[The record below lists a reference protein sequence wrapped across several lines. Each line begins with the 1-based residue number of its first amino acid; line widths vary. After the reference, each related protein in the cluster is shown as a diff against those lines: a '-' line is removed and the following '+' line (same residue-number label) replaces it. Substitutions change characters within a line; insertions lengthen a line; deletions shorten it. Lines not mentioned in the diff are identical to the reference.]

1 MKQYDLLQLSTEE
14 YRQLLRRAEADITGH
29 SALAGEVIARVRQEG
44 DRAVLDYTRAFDGVS
59 LSAEDLK
66 VPKEE
71 IQNAY
76 QHLDPRARDTL
87 AYAAANIKKFHRQQ
101 LPKEMWLQEIDDGL
115 MAGEKV
121 TPITEVCLYVPRG
134 KGSFPSIMLMLGIP
148 AKLAGVPRVIVCT
161 PPGEGGRIEEATL
174 AAAHLAGIEEIYRVG
189 GMQAIAAVA
198 YGTETIPRCRKVIG
212 PGNAYVNAAKR
223 LLYGVLDVG
232 LPAGPS
238 EAVILADEKAE
249 ARLVALDLMIEAE
262 HGPDSASLL
271 VTHARPLIE
280 EVSALVEEFLPRL
293 PAERREYVQTVLNNY
308 GGVVLTGSLAESV
321 RFINDYAPEHLEV
334 LTEDPWA
341 LLPQIKNAGEI
352 MLGPWTPMT
361 LSNFVLG
368 PNAVL
373 PTGSFA
379 QTCSGVSVHDFLKRT
394 SIGYATPGGF
404 QKAKEA
410 AAHFAELEGFQA
422 HALAVKERS

>member
-1 MKQYDLLQLSTEE
+1 MKQYDLLQLSAEE
-14 YRQLLRRAEADITGH
+14 YRKLLRRAEADIMEH
-29 SALAGEVIARVRQEG
+29 SALAGKVMARVRQEG
-44 DRAVLDYTRAFDGVS
+44 DRAVLAYTREFDGVS
-59 LSAEDLK
+59 LAAEDLR
-66 VPKEE
+66 VPASE

-76 QHLDPRARDTL
+76 RQLEPRAQDTL
-87 AYAAANIKKFHRQQ
+87 AYAAANIEKFHRQQ
-101 LPKEMWLQEIDDGL
+101 LPKGMWLQEIDDGL

-121 TPITEVCLYVPRG
+121 TPITDVCLYVPRG

-148 AKLAGVPRVIVCT
+148 AKLAGVPRIIVCT
-161 PPGEGGRIEEATL
+161 PPGEGGHIEEATL

-238 EAVILADEKAE
+238 EAIILADEKAE
-249 ARLVALDLMIEAE
+249 AHHVALDLMIEAE

-271 VTHARPLIE
+271 VTHARPLVE
-280 EVSALVEEFLPRL
+280 EVIALVEEYLPQL
-293 PAERREYVQTVLNNY
+293 PAKRREYVQTVLNNY
-308 GGVVLTGSLAESV
+308 GGVVLTGSIEESL
-321 RFINDYAPEHLEV
+321 RFVNEYAPEHLEV
-334 LTEDPWA
+334 LTADPWA

-379 QTCSGVSVHDFLKRT
+379 KTCSGVSVHDFLKRT

-410 AAHFAELEGFQA
+410 AAHLAELEGFQA
-422 HALAVKERS
+422 HALAVKERR